1 MSLNCTEDD
10 SVIFVGSGCTGAV
23 AKLVSCLS
31 LDKLKQPA
39 VVFVSPF
46 EHHSNLLPWQ
56 EAKGTEVRELLM
68 SMHACFKL
76 CCG

>member
-1 MSLNCTEDD
+1 M
-10 SVIFVGSGCTGAV
+10 IFVGSGCTGAV

-31 LDKLKQPA
+31 LDKLEQPA

-56 EAKGTEVRELLM
+56 EAKGTEVHVQELYCVHVHYV
-68 SMHACFKL
+68 SCIF
-76 CCG
+76 